1 MNVILA
7 FLACISESPRMS
19 LYILH
24 SLNIVENS
32 FLLLNRVLD
41 DQTREDLDV
50 KNVQVHV
57 PFRAIVSLH

>member
-1 MNVILA
+1 
-7 FLACISESPRMS
+7 MS

-41 DQTREDLDV
+41 DQSREDLGV

-57 PFRAIVSLH
+57 PLRAVVSLH

>member
-1 MNVILA
+1 
-7 FLACISESPRMS
+7 MS

-57 PFRAIVSLH
+57 PFRAVVSLH

>member
-19 LYILH
+19 LYMLH

-57 PFRAIVSLH
+57 PFRAVVSLH